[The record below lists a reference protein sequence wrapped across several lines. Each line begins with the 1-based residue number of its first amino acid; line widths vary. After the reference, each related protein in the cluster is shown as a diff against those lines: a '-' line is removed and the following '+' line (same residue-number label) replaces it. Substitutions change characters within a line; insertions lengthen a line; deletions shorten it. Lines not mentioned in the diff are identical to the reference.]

1 VLNRRKQGAL
11 VASAMALGL
20 LGAAP
25 LAQAAVG
32 VPGKHPDKHPEI
44 IAILGVAKHPDKHPD
59 VKSVGRKYAVLT
71 MRKAGGTGPE

>member
-1 VLNRRKQGAL
+1 MLNRRKQGAL

-25 LAQAAVG
+25 LAQAGVG
-32 VPGKHPDKHPEI
+32 VPGKHPEI
-44 IAILGVAKHPDKHPD
+44 IGILGVAKHPDKHPD